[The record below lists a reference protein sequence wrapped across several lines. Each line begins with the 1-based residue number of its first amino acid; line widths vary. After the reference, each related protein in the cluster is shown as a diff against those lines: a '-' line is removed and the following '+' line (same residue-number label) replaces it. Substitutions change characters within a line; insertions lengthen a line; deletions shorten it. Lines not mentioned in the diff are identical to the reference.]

1 MQASLIIMSVQSI
14 IWNRSLP
21 HFSQFHTDIFA
32 LTSLR
37 NTEFGKTNVHYIFAY
52 TSFNTPRTFLDG
64 NK

>member
-32 LTSLR
+32 LTLR
-37 NTEFGKTNVHYIFAY
+37 NTEFDKTNVHYIFAY
-52 TSFNTPRTFLDG
+52 TSFNTPRPFLGG